1 MSALSALD
9 RLRSSVG
16 ERPERV
22 VLAATGLLGILFSGL
37 AFRSV
42 PSFEEDFARFRQAEQ
57 RGIAAWRAVVT
68 DTRARK
74 LPDAAV
80 ADRIEREVLPLW
92 REARRQAA
100 ELEDGPWAARVAPGL
115 ADVFRRREE
124 AWEAMVVAGRTG
136 DSEQSRRAKEAWLE
150 ADRLLAELRQAPARR

>member
-1 MSALSALD
+1 MFALPAL
-9 RLRSSVG
+9 RRPRFKAAG
-16 ERPERV
+16 RPERII
-22 VLAATGLLGILFSGL
+22 LTATGLLGVLFTVL

-42 PSFEEDFARFRQAEQ
+42 PSFEEDFARLGQAEQ
-57 RGIAAWRAVVT
+57 RGIAAWQAVVT
-68 DTRARK
+68 ESGSGK
-74 LPDAAV
+74 LPGTAV

-100 ELEDGPWAARVAPGL
+100 AMEDGPWAGRVAPGF

-136 DSEQSRRAKEAWLE
+136 DSAQSRRAREAWLE
-150 ADRLLAELRQAPARR
+150 ADRLVAELRQVSAGR